1 MELDIWF
8 LMRILTPY
16 VDICIYNIVLYVDIW
31 FILHN
36 MTAYTHDNGTNRSPH
51 IANTDW
57 RNKKVTAFFHK

>member
-51 IANTDW
+51 IANTD
-57 RNKKVTAFFHK
+57 